1 MEWHVKQFA
10 DLSNKQLYDLLKARV
25 DVFVVE
31 QHCPYPEIDGFDE
44 QSIHIYLT
52 INGEVAA
59 NARIVPKGVRYPEV
73 SIGRVLVTKSF
84 RNSGYA
90 RELMQKAM
98 GYIIEDMGE
107 TKIRLQA
114 QLYLEKFYSSLGFT
128 RISKEYVEDGIPHV
142 DMIWE
147 QL

>member
-1 MEWHVKQFA
+1 MS
-10 DLSNKQLYDLLKARV
+10 LS
-25 DVFVVE
+25 
-31 QHCPYPEIDGFDE
+31 EIDGFDE

-98 GYIIEDMGE
+98 GYIIEDMG
-107 TKIRLQA
+107 KRKLDYKHNFILKSFI
-114 QLYLEKFYSSLGFT
+114 L
-128 RISKEYVEDGIPHV
+128 H
-142 DMIWE
+142 
-147 QL
+147 